1 MSYSSAMD
9 QAARRHLHDA
19 MLRLKDGDRDAAR
32 PVFDALWGPTL
43 ALARAS
49 LGDDAD
55 AHDAAQQAMMKVFAG
70 VASFDPERSALG
82 WALALVTWEVRTVRT
97 RRRRRRE
104 DAAVDIDGVS
114 GVGAGPDVDLVHA
127 EDVARVADAF
137 VRLDARDQETLR
149 AFLDGAAAGA
159 PRERKRRQRAIDRL
173 RALVLGPA
181 AAPLSGDDHV

>member
-1 MSYSSAMD
+1 MD
-9 QAARRHLHDA
+9 PVARRALHDA

-32 PVFDALWGPTL
+32 PVFDALWAPSL

-49 LGDDAD
+49 LGADAD
-55 AHDAAQQAMMKVFAG
+55 AHDVAQQALMKLFAG
-70 VASFDPERSALG
+70 AAAFDPERSALG
-82 WALALVTWEVRTVRT
+82 WALALVTWEVRTLRT

-104 DAAVDIDGVS
+104 DAAVEVDHLDHARQTPPV
-114 GVGAGPDVDLVHA
+114 DVAATLARAD
-127 EDVARVADAF
+127 DVARVAEAF

-149 AFLDGAAAGA
+149 AFLDGEAAGA

-181 AAPLSGDDHV
+181 TPSLPGDDHV

>member
-1 MSYSSAMD
+1 MD
-9 QAARRHLHDA
+9 SAARHHLHDA

-32 PVFDALWGPTL
+32 PVFDILWGPTL

-55 AHDAAQQAMMKVFAG
+55 AHDAAQQALMKLFAG
-70 VASFDPERSALG
+70 AASFDPRRSALG
-82 WALALVTWEVRTVRT
+82 WALALVTWEVRTLRT

-104 DAAVDIDGVS
+104 DAAVDVDT
-114 GVGAGPDVDLVHA
+114 VGHPATGDVATTLARA

-149 AFLDGAAAGA
+149 AFLDGEAAGA

-181 AAPLSGDDHV
+181 APSLPGDDNV